1 MIKINSNLYLE
12 NDKRPDHFTFMII
25 YVTEFLEGIAR
36 YFLKV
41 HKRGSTWGEAIKIYS
56 PQGFPQVLRTWGGEG
71 GLAKHAKNCCNAKSD
86 IRKTTK
92 PQYFVI
98 LKIYSQTCLNDHLF
112 KVTTCP

>member
-56 PQGFPQVLRTWGGEG
+56 PQGFPQVLRTWGGGKG
-71 GLAKHAKNCCNAKSD
+71 GWQNM
-86 IRKTTK
+86 
-92 PQYFVI
+92 Q
-98 LKIYSQTCLNDHLF
+98 KIVVMQ
-112 KVTTCP
+112 KVTSERLPSHNIL